1 MFDLMGFFI
10 TNFDVQTVYNAGWK
24 AAQGWTGLVSGLFL
38 ALAIAIRTVQEQLG
52 GAKADYVKA
61 IKDFIL
67 YGTLTASLFLFVFL
81 LIEFFN
87 GLYGTLSASSATA
100 QLGRSLNTV
109 FEYWQKTEFEFS
121 LTDLANGFYGAF
133 AFGVFILSYMV
144 LVFVVFAMR
153 IAHAILVST
162 TAFWASVAI
171 PMAPVNGL
179 NSLKS
184 LKVFVIIAFVW
195 PLFDAFFMYLVASV
209 FVEGL
214 DKAFTANPS
223 DKVTAGQMVFV
234 LFIYSII
241 NIFMVAA
248 CIAAAFV
255 AQGVANGTGNVS
267 GLLTSFAG
275 AGIAAGAV
283 AAKYGAEKFNAAG
296 AAAGGGVRDGANK
309 LGAAMHERF
318 GHDTPTANA
327 RSGAAKAFEQNPAF
341 APPTPEAK
349 ATPKTNSSPQSSKGA
364 GESSTP
370 EAPAS
375 SGSASSGSSNANTT
389 AEQAATGGAA
399 SAAPTPSAASQSNA
413 TTSNLTSGQAEGGA
427 GSSASHAATDTV
439 AEQAQATGGETSTP
453 TSDNRAPAT
462 TASGTSAAGATGA
475 AKSMNLDQESTDIG
489 EEQAAQASSS
499 TSDDE
504 GLATDAQSK
513 KQARRGA
520 IINQQRGKK

>member
-100 QLGRSLNTV
+100 QLGRSLNKV

-184 LKVFVIIAFVW
+184 LKVFVVIAFVW

-275 AGIAAGAV
+275 AGIAAGAI
-283 AAKYGAEKFNAAG
+283 AAKYGADKVNAAG

-327 RSGAAKAFEQNPAF
+327 RSGAGKAFEQNPAF

-349 ATPKTNSSPQSSKGA
+349 ATPEPTSSDKVQ
-364 GESSTP
+364 P
-370 EAPAS
+370 E
-375 SGSASSGSSNANTT
+375 
-389 AEQAATGGAA
+389 
-399 SAAPTPSAASQSNA
+399 
-413 TTSNLTSGQAEGGA
+413 TSGEG
-427 GSSASHAATDTV
+427 S
-439 AEQAQATGGETSTP
+439 
-453 TSDNRAPAT
+453 
-462 TASGTSAAGATGA
+462 
-475 AKSMNLDQESTDIG
+475 
-489 EEQAAQASSS
+489 EE
-499 TSDDE
+499 
-504 GLATDAQSK
+504 
-513 KQARRGA
+513 
-520 IINQQRGKK
+520 